1 MQTEEP
7 SLRIAP
13 AGRGDRDALAALL
26 VETVAHNGSVGF
38 MHPLPLE
45 EARVFWDGA
54 LEAAERGERVVLCA
68 WRGGQL
74 LGTGSLALVQAPS
87 QPHRAE
93 LTKVMTATA
102 ARGLGVGAAL
112 VRALEQVAR
121 ERGRRLITLDA
132 SLVEGA
138 SGFYRRLG
146 YHVAGDIPE
155 YAYKPLGGLGATR
168 VFWKLLDAREPPAA
182 AAADPATDERF
193 MRHALA
199 LAERAEQEYDEVP
212 VGAVL
217 VSPDGEVV
225 GEGWNRNIRDHD
237 PSAHAEIVAM
247 RQGGAR
253 LGNHRLVGCTLYVT
267 LEPCAMCAGALVLAR
282 VATLVYGADD
292 PKAGACGS
300 VLNVVQHPRL
310 NHRLE
315 VIRGVGAEEA
325 AELLR
330 SFFAEL
336 RRRPGGNGVRRVP

>member
-1 MQTEEP
+1 MDSDTT
-7 SLRIAP
+7 SFRIVP
-13 AGRGDRDALAALL
+13 ANRGDRDALAALL

-182 AAADPATDERF
+182 AAADPATGERF

-247 RQGGAR
+247 RQSGAR

-267 LEPCAMCAGALVLAR
+267 LEPCAMCAMAMVHARIARVVYAATDPKTGAAGSVFDLLADPRHNHRVAVTGGVLA
-282 VATLVYGADD
+282 AE
-292 PKAGACGS
+292 AGT
-300 VLNVVQHPRL
+300 RL
-310 NHRLE
+310 TNYFRRK
-315 VIRGVGAEEA
+315 RGKPSLA
-325 AELLR
+325 
-330 SFFAEL
+330 
-336 RRRPGGNGVRRVP
+336 